1 MISYIK
7 GTLLLREPSRVI
19 VSTGNLGYSISLDQ
33 KTELTLGGV
42 GAEVELFTYQVV
54 RETELSLYGFD
65 SLMKLEVF
73 ELLLKANKV
82 GPKVAIGF
90 LSSLDPKDILK
101 CIHSGDPK
109 SFGKVSGAGPK
120 LIMRVILDCQAKA
133 KRLMEKYAIFT
144 TEEGQEADLKED
156 IIIGNYDG
164 EIVKDALV
172 TLGFTTSEIKES
184 LKEVSNKRG
193 ASKFNS
199 ESMISECLKYF
210 YSKKL

>member
-7 GTLLLREPSRVI
+7 GKLLLREPSRVI

-42 GAEVELFTYQVV
+42 GTEVELYTYQVV

-65 SLMKLEVF
+65 SLMKLELF

-82 GPKVAIGF
+82 GPKVAISF
-90 LSSLDPKDILK
+90 LSSLSPQDILK
-101 CIHSGDPK
+101 CIESGDPK

-120 LIMRVILDCQAKA
+120 LMMRVILDCQAKG
-133 KRLMEKYAIFT
+133 KRLMEKYGIFT
-144 TEEGQEADLKED
+144 TEDSAQLESGE
-156 IIIGNYDG
+156 IVNSGNYDG
-164 EIVKDALV
+164 EIIKDALI
-172 TLGFTTSEIKES
+172 TLGFTSSEIKDS
-184 LKEVSNKRG
+184 LKEVGKKRG
-193 ASKFNS
+193 ANSFNS

>member
-7 GTLLLREPSRVI
+7 GKLLLREPSRVI

-33 KTELTLGGV
+33 KTELTLSGV
-42 GAEVELFTYQVV
+42 GSEVELYTYQVV

-90 LSSLDPKDILK
+90 LSSLTPIDILK

-120 LIMRVILDCQAKA
+120 LIMRVILDCQAKS
-133 KRLMEKYAIFT
+133 KRLMEKYGVFVSGEDGGLESSEAAFV
-144 TEEGQEADLKED
+144 GQF
-156 IIIGNYDG
+156 DG
-164 EIVKDALV
+164 EIVK
-172 TLGFTTSEIKES
+172 
-184 LKEVSNKRG
+184 
-193 ASKFNS
+193 
-199 ESMISECLKYF
+199 
-210 YSKKL
+210 

>member
-42 GAEVELFTYQVV
+42 GAEVELYTYQVV

-65 SLMKLEVF
+65 TLMKLEVF

-90 LSSLDPKDILK
+90 LSALTPSDILK
-101 CIHSGDPK
+101 CIHSGEPK
-109 SFGKVSGAGPK
+109 SFGKISGAGPK
-120 LIMRVILDCQAKA
+120 LMMRVILDCQAKT
-133 KRLMEKYAIFT
+133 KRLMEKYGIFV
-144 TEEGQEADLKED
+144 GED
-156 IIIGNYDG
+156 GIKIEKVDISLTGDFDQ
-164 EIVKDALV
+164 EIVKEALN
-172 TLGFTTSEIKES
+172 TLGFTNSEVRES
-184 LKEVSNKRG
+184 FKEVGAKKG
-193 ASKFNS
+193 ASSFKS
-199 ESMISECLKYF
+199 EKMISECLKYF
-210 YSKKL
+210 YSKKV